1 MITELL
7 LLSVLGIP
15 SHPNDIQYPEYSFVP
30 PTSSEYRHELSNGIP
45 VYIVE
50 DKELPLIDVSFTF
63 RGGAYLDPKDGV
75 GLSSMMADLV
85 RDGGTTTLTA
95 KELDEQFEF
104 LAAGVRVGGG
114 GRSVSA
120 SLNSLS
126 SNFGESFPLF
136 VDMIKNP
143 GFQESRIKL
152 NVDGVVEGLKQ
163 RNDHPSGILRRE
175 TASLLYGDSYMGR
188 STTINMVESVT
199 KNALEVM
206 HARIVNPSN
215 LIVAISGDFEKD
227 EMLQV
232 LEDQLGGWSF
242 GEKVPTPPNV
252 ESHFGPGIYYVD
264 QDVSQGG
271 VRIVLR
277 SLRRDDED
285 FEAATIMNYI
295 LGGGGFSSRITQTV
309 RSDEGLAYSA
319 GSYLRPGV
327 YMDGLWGAGYESKSK
342 TVALAAQLIFDE
354 INKIKEELISEDD
367 LNLAKGALVEQFP
380 STFQSKSQTIGVF
393 VADEMSG
400 RDPRYWSTYK
410 NRIEGVTKEDV
421 MRVANELLD
430 PNKMAM
436 VVVGDW
442 DEISVG
448 NERASTTDISRV
460 IGGDITELPLRDPLT
475 LEPID

>member
-15 SHPNDIQYPEYSFVP
+15 SHPNDIQYPEYNFVP
-30 PTSSEYRHELSNGIP
+30 PTSSKYRHELSNGIP

-63 RGGAYLDPKDGV
+63 RGGSYLDPEGGV

-85 RDGGTTTLTA
+85 RDGGTTTLSA

-104 LAAGVRVGGG
+104 LAAGAGVYGGG
-114 GRSVSA
+114 KMVRA

-126 SNFGESFPLF
+126 SNFGESFTLF

-152 NVDGVVEGLKQ
+152 NIDGIIEGLKQ
-163 RNDHPSGILRRE
+163 RNDHPAGILRRE

-188 STTINMVESVT
+188 STTMNMVESVT
-199 KNALEVM
+199 KNDLEAM

-215 LIVAISGDFEKD
+215 LIIAISGDFDKD
-227 EMLQV
+227 EMLRM
-232 LEDQLGGWSF
+232 LEDQLGSWSF
-242 GEKVPTPPNV
+242 GERVPVPPNV
-252 ESHFGPGIYYVD
+252 DSHFGPGIYYVD

-277 SLRRDDED
+277 SLRRNDDD
-285 FEAATIMNYI
+285 LEAATIMNYI

-319 GSYLRPGV
+319 GSYLIPGV
-327 YMDGLWGAGYESKSK
+327 YMDGVWGAGYESKSK

-354 INKIKEELISEDD
+354 INKIKEEFITEDD

-380 STFQSKSQTIGVF
+380 STFQSKSQTVGVF

-400 RDPRYWSTYK
+400 RDPHYWSTYK
-410 NRIEGVTKEDV
+410 NRIESVTKEDV
-421 MRVANELLD
+421 MRVAIELLD
-430 PNKMAM
+430 PNKMA
-436 VVVGDW
+436 VIVVGDW

-448 NERASTTDISRV
+448 NERATTADLGRV
-460 IGGDITELPLRDPLT
+460 IGGNITELPLRDPLT